1 MVWVMNQ
8 RRDDDETRIFGSEPR
23 QYFPGEHDPQY
34 QPQYQEPQYQEPQYQ
49 PPQYQA
55 EAPRRSGGWALILGI
70 LLGLAILAAA
80 VLFFMWRS
88 AAEEANQPPPAP
100 VTETV
105 VTTAPPVTT
114 TVTEDPGFSLPTSNL
129 PTESLPDG
137 ADVEAWLNDLLGGN
151 EPVPAPTQ

>member
-1 MVWVMNQ
+1 MNQ
-8 RRDDDETRIFGSEPR
+8 PRNDRRDDETRIFGSEPR
-23 QYFPGEHDPQY
+23 QYFPGENDPNYQ
-34 QPQYQEPQYQEPQYQ
+34 QPQYQQPQYQQPQYE

-88 AAEEANQPPPAP
+88 ASEAANQPPPAP

-114 TVTEDPGFSLPTSNL
+114 TVTEDQGFSLPTSNL

-137 ADVEAWLNDLLGGN
+137 ADIESWLNDLLGGN
-151 EPVPAPTQ
+151 EPAPAPAQ